1 MLNFVAARY
10 DVALEEGEAHEL
22 FNANRGSGEATKSAL
37 EDATNRLYSS
47 AVTFCG
53 MVYARHGDG
62 DGDERKQDALP
73 GIPFASIAPSAI
85 SLRALT

>member
-47 AVTFCG
+47 AVTF
-53 MVYARHGDG
+53 
-62 DGDERKQDALP
+62 
-73 GIPFASIAPSAI
+73 
-85 SLRALT
+85 